1 MIIALS
7 GLSGTGKDT
16 AADIL
21 VRNHGFVKVSLA
33 DPIKRICRDV
43 FDFTDDQLWGP
54 SESRNAPDKRYP
66 RKHGPWK
73 SVVAQRE
80 SKCACCGKEEG
91 RPLLVDI
98 ESGYVQKRDSIPLC
112 HLTPRHALQKLG
124 TEWGRG
130 CYDDIWVEY
139 AVRVAKELLSGYH
152 PEGYA
157 TYDAKSGLEHSHA
170 DDPKYRGVVISDV
183 RFRNE
188 ISGLK
193 KAGAKLIR
201 IKRPGHEQPKWDHP
215 SETEQMDIPDEEF
228 NLVINNQD
236 SLEDLAENIS
246 FILGNDILNHE

>member
-1 MIIALS
+1 MIIAIS

-43 FDFTDDQLWGP
+43 FGFTDDQLWGP
-54 SESRNAPDKRYP
+54 SESRNAPDKRYV
-66 RKHGPWK
+66 RLAKGALGSSWTSNGPTPNPPED
-73 SVVAQRE
+73 V
-80 SKCACCGKEEG
+80 
-91 RPLLVDI
+91 
-98 ESGYVQKRDSIPLC
+98 Y
-112 HLTPRHALQKLG
+112 LTPRHALQQLG
-124 TEWGRG
+124 TEYGRN

-139 AVRVAKELLSGYH
+139 AVRVYETLQRGDYYYTAK
-152 PEGYA
+152 
-157 TYDAKSGLEHSHA
+157 TGLRTTTSVAGWME
-170 DDPKYRGVVISDV
+170 PKKNVVISDV

>member
-21 VRNHGFVKVSLA
+21 VRDHGFVKVSLA

-54 SESRNAPDKRYP
+54 SEKRNSPDPRYRRLP
-66 RKHGPWK
+66 TENMNQAIALDIDEQVLDLKARGP
-73 SVVAQRE
+73 V
-80 SKCACCGKEEG
+80 
-91 RPLLVDI
+91 
-98 ESGYVQKRDSIPLC
+98 
-112 HLTPRHALQKLG
+112 HLTPRYALQKLG

>member
-33 DPIKRICRDV
+33 DPLKRICRDV
-43 FDFTDDQLWGP
+43 FNFTDDQLWGP

-112 HLTPRHALQKLG
+112 HLTPRHALQQLG
-124 TEWGRG
+124 TEWARN
-130 CYDDIWVEY
+130 CYDDVWVDY
-139 AVRVAKELLSGYH
+139 AVRVYETLQRGDHY
-152 PEGYA
+152 
-157 TYDAKSGLEHSHA
+157 YDAKTGLRTTTSVAGVME
-170 DDPKYRGVVISDV
+170 PKKNVVISDV

-188 ISGLK
+188 IAGLK

-215 SETEQMDIPDEEF
+215 SETEQMAIPDEEF